1 MKGLRRFFSDLWY
14 LASPYFRSEQRWSA
28 RLLLAVIIGAGFLL
42 VGMSVLLNLWQ
53 GAFFNALQ
61 SKDEVSYTNLL
72 LTWQPAEE
80 GGFLGIIPGFTGLAF
95 IFIIISIF
103 RRYLRQWLQIRWRAW
118 LTGRFQT
125 DWLSGRAYYRIQLS
139 GEHAGIGTDNPD
151 QRISDDVNSFVEST
165 LVLGLDFISKIA
177 SIFSFMSILWVL
189 SGPAV
194 LFGVTIPG
202 YMVWVALIY
211 AIVGT
216 TLTHFVGH
224 PLVWL
229 NFTQQ
234 RVEADYRFSLIRLR
248 ENAEGVALYNG
259 EADEGRTLRQ
269 RFGAIVRN
277 WYQIM
282 NRQLALNTLIDGYE
296 QVASIFPFLVAAPRY
311 FAGKLSFGQLTRIS
325 GAFGTVQGSMSW
337 FVNNYAELA
346 AWSATVNRLATF
358 RRAIEAAHAAE
369 GSGIKVTPG
378 VGVDLA
384 LHDLHLMLPDGT
396 TLLDRVTVTL
406 PHDGRTVVTGRS
418 GSGKSTLFR
427 ALAGIWPF
435 GSGSIALPEGR
446 AMFLPQKPYIP
457 LGTLR
462 RVISY
467 PAAEDAYAQA
477 DIERALS
484 DAGLGRLAPLLDA
497 DEPWSQ
503 RLSGGEQQRL
513 AMARALLTR
522 PDWLFLDE
530 ATASLDL
537 EGELELY
544 ATLRERLPHAA
555 IVSIAHRPEV
565 AALHD
570 RQVVIETGP
579 SGTRRLVELEPARA

>member
-1 MKGLRRFFSDLWY
+1 
-14 LASPYFRSEQRWSA
+14 
-28 RLLLAVIIGAGFLL
+28 
-42 VGMSVLLNLWQ
+42 
-53 GAFFNALQ
+53 
-61 SKDEVSYTNLL
+61 
-72 LTWQPAEE
+72 
-80 GGFLGIIPGFTGLAF
+80 
-95 IFIIISIF
+95 
-103 RRYLRQWLQIRWRAW
+103 
-118 LTGRFQT
+118 
-125 DWLSGRAYYRIQLS
+125 
-139 GEHAGIGTDNPD
+139 
-151 QRISDDVNSFVEST
+151 
-165 LVLGLDFISKIA
+165 
-177 SIFSFMSILWVL
+177 VL

-311 FAGKLSFGQLTRIS
+311 FAGKLTFGQLTRIS

-369 GSGIKVTPG
+369 GSGIRLVPG

-384 LHDLHLMLPDGT
+384 LHDLHLMLPDGA

-406 PHDGRTVVTGRS
+406 PRDGHTVVTGRS

-435 GSGSIALPEGR
+435 GSGSVALPEGR

-467 PAAEDAYAQA
+467 PAAEDAYVQA
-477 DIERALS
+477 DIEQALT
-484 DAGLGRLAPLLDA
+484 DAGLGRLIPLLDA

-544 ATLRERLPHAA
+544 ATLRRRLPDAA

-570 RQVVIETGP
+570 RQVTIQTDA

>member
-28 RLLLAVIIGAGFLL
+28 RLLLGVIIGAGFLL

-125 DWLSGRAYYRIQLS
+125 DWLSNRAYYRIQLS

-311 FAGKLSFGQLTRIS
+311 FAGKLTFGQLTRIS

-369 GSGIKVTPG
+369 GSGIRLVPG

-384 LHDLHLMLPDGT
+384 LHDLHLMLPDGA

-406 PHDGRTVVTGRS
+406 PRDGHTVVTGRS

-435 GSGSIALPEGR
+435 GSGSVALPEGR

-467 PAAEDAYAQA
+467 PAAEDAYVQA
-477 DIERALS
+477 DIEQALT
-484 DAGLGRLAPLLDA
+484 DAGLGRLFPLLDA

-544 ATLRERLPHAA
+544 ATLRRRLPDAA

-570 RQVVIETGP
+570 RQVTIQTDA

>member
-28 RLLLAVIIGAGFLL
+28 RLLLGVIIGAGFLL

-125 DWLSGRAYYRIQLS
+125 DWLSNRAYYRIQLS

-369 GSGIKVTPG
+369 GSGIRLVPG
-378 VGVDLA
+378 VGADLA
-384 LHDLHLMLPDGT
+384 LHDLHLMLPDGA

-406 PHDGRTVVTGRS
+406 PRDGHTVVTGRS

-435 GSGSIALPEGR
+435 GSGSVDLPEGR

-467 PAAEDAYAQA
+467 PAAEDAYVQA
-477 DIERALS
+477 DIEQALT
-484 DAGLGRLAPLLDA
+484 DAGLGRLIPLLDA

-544 ATLRERLPHAA
+544 ATLRRRLPDAA

-570 RQVVIETGP
+570 RQVTIQTDA